1 MQVMFNSQERTLREI
16 VALAASSGWKIVR
29 VTKTA
34 ASLFGH
40 IVAVPADIINQ
51 KRARAGS
58 GSAFFDAAIAGAKTR
73 IAQELNEPITNTTI
87 EKRYRDNM
95 QTIERASS
103 RCGTPTFGSRM
114 ELSSVEEALAK
125 FGGGVIRSKGLRGG
139 PSVSTFANRSAL
151 KPAASLTLKKLSP
164 LSVPPPRRSPPLH
177 SPSGKLGSP
186 HHDQSQTPA
195 GPTLIQR
202 RLSLALQRPQS
213 QQGTQSFSQSPLSA
227 TRQLL
232 PLSPMSPRHSTH
244 TPLSR
249 RPSHAQ
255 LSQVSH
261 SHSQSQTQAL
271 PILPSSIPVRSVIE
285 PVTPTSRQ
293 EHHQRHAT
301 PVTASS
307 RRDSPRPI
315 LTRRSSSYAQLPQV
329 PSRKRSG
336 TVVVPLIQ
344 TGNLNAGFGAEMPGN
359 SGLIMGVSGS
369 TNRGG
374 TGGALGGAVLQ
385 FEIEQERSEDST
397 PPQSPVITVGGVSV
411 LAAAAQIERREEI
424 SLNLYLH
431 DC

>member
-16 VALAASSGWKIVR
+16 VALAASSGWKVVR

-34 ASLFGH
+34 TSLFGH
-40 IVAVPADIINQ
+40 IVAVPADILHQ

-73 IAQELNEPITNTTI
+73 IPQELNEPITNTTI
-87 EKRYRDNM
+87 DKEKRYRDNM

-125 FGGGVIRSKGLRGG
+125 FGGGVIRSKGLRGR

-151 KPAASLTLKKLSP
+151 KPAASLTLKKPSP

-186 HHDQSQTPA
+186 RHDQSQTLA

-213 QQGTQSFSQSPLSA
+213 QQGTLPLSQAPLSA

-244 TPLSR
+244 SPLSR

-255 LSQVSH
+255 LSQVGY

-271 PILPSSIPVRSVIE
+271 PTLPSSIPVRSVIE

-293 EHHQRHAT
+293 EHHQHHAT
-301 PVTASS
+301 PVIASS

-315 LTRRSSSYAQLPQV
+315 LTRRSSSYAQLPHV

-385 FEIEQERSEDST
+385 FEIEQERSEGST
-397 PPQSPVITVGGVSV
+397 RPQSPAVTVGGVSV
-411 LAAAAQIERREEI
+411 LAAAAQIERRDF
-424 SLNLYLH
+424 SQQPLSP
-431 DC
+431 

>member
-16 VALAASSGWKIVR
+16 VALAASSGWKVVR

-34 ASLFGH
+34 TSLFGH
-40 IVAVPADIINQ
+40 IVAVPADILVQ

-73 IAQELNEPITNTTI
+73 IPQKLNLNEPITNATI
-87 EKRYRDNM
+87 DSEKKYRDDL

-125 FGGGVIRSKGLRGG
+125 FGGGIIRSKGLRGG
-139 PSVSTFANRSAL
+139 PSVSTFASRSAL
-151 KPAASLTLKKLSP
+151 KPAASLTLKKPPP
-164 LSVPPPRRSPPLH
+164 LSVSLPHRSPTLH
-177 SPSGKLGSP
+177 SPTGKLGCP
-186 HHDQSQTPA
+186 RQDQSQSPA

-202 RLSLALQRPQS
+202 RLSLAQLRPQS
-213 QQGTQSFSQSPLSA
+213 QQGPQSLSQPPLSA

-255 LSQVSH
+255 LSHVGH
-261 SHSQSQTQAL
+261 SHSQSQSQA
-271 PILPSSIPVRSVIE
+271 PPVLPSSIPVRSVIE

-293 EHHQRHAT
+293 EHHQRHAS
-301 PVTASS
+301 PFTASS

-315 LTRRSSSYAQLPQV
+315 LIRRSSSYAQLPQV
-329 PSRKRSG
+329 PLRKRSG
-336 TVVVPLIQ
+336 TVIVPLIQ
-344 TGNLNAGFGAEMPGN
+344 TSNLSAGFGAEMPGN
-359 SGLIMGVSGS
+359 SGLIMGVSS
-369 TNRGG
+369 SSRGG
-374 TGGALGGAVLQ
+374 TSGALGGAVLQ
-385 FEIEQERSEDST
+385 FEIEQKRGEGST
-397 PPQSPVITVGGVSV
+397 RPQSPAVGGVSV
-411 LAAAAQIERREEI
+411 LAAAAQIERRHF
-424 SLNLYLH
+424 SQPPSP
-431 DC
+431 